1 MKLNNKGFA
10 ISIILYA
17 MIILIIGVLYLL
29 IQISSNRYNL
39 LKNYK
44 EDIVDTINGE
54 GINTVSDDYKNSLFY
69 NYLSNNNT
77 FNNIDSNKYFYGSDP
92 NNYLLLKT
100 ESDTNHLFRIIGIM
114 DNKYIKVID
123 TESYLNFS
131 IDNTNYYSSS
141 LFNTLNNDYYNS
153 ILDKNFIEK
162 RKTHVTEISLNNYP
176 KAIKKKED
184 GSLKVEK
191 CYINLPYASDFAYAA
206 DSSKH
211 NNKLDSSYSTYNTNW
226 MSNSYSYLLQG
237 YIGNKVH
244 ATNISSLDLKSIG
257 EIVRIYPS
265 FYLKSNVKYS
275 SGVGSSS
282 NPYQITL

>member
-69 NYLSNNNT
+69 NYLSSNNT
-77 FNNIDSNKYFYGSDP
+77 FNSIDSNRYFYGSDP

-265 FYLKSNVKYS
+265 FYLKSNIKYS